1 MSAATESGDFCY
13 DREIWGPTPAQQ
25 RYDTRRSRQHA
36 GKDGDGYLYRGRTG
50 MQLTGKD
57 NYRQYRNWCR
67 AAGLD
72 YPTSSR
78 IPTRSM
84 PIRGKAC
91 ASVLLGHTRAE
102 PLGRLRRRR
111 DHHEEDQRRQER
123 PG

>member
-57 NYRQYRNWCR
+57 NYRQYRNW
-67 AAGLD
+67 
-72 YPTSSR
+72 SR
-78 IPTRSM
+78 LP
-84 PIRGKAC
+84 
-91 ASVLLGHTRAE
+91 
-102 PLGRLRRRR
+102 RLRQGSRRGQCR
-111 DHHEEDQRRQER
+111 SVGR
-123 PG
+123 PVPLFYWDTRELNRWAG